1 MKEKRYAG
9 KFSNMKSQESGADR
23 MVIKE
28 YSIDG
33 LDIIG
38 SNHGNGNFKTAH
50 SIFKTSVEVS
60 GKAPAYS
67 KDYVEYNGV

>member
-1 MKEKRYAG
+1 MR
-9 KFSNMKSQESGADR
+9 SQDSRDDR

-33 LDIIG
+33 YDIIG
-38 SNHGNGNFKTAH
+38 CDHGNGNCKTAH
-50 SIFKTSVEVS
+50 SVFKTSVEVS
-60 GKAPAYS
+60 DKAPFYS

>member
-1 MKEKRYAG
+1 
-9 KFSNMKSQESGADR
+9 MKSQESGDNR

-38 SNHGNGNFKTAH
+38 CNHGNGNSKTAH
-50 SIFKTSVEVS
+50 SIFKTSVE
-60 GKAPAYS
+60 
-67 KDYVEYNGV
+67 